1 MPKIYDTVGINY
13 NKGTKRVNSVAP
25 GCTIEYEADLYEER
39 DERVRKTSRNRS
51 QKTDPALLAFIRSR
65 EQLGIQSPGAI
76 EASPGFTIK
85 ITSMD
90 EKDLRGWNT
99 GKEKTTGDVPNGFT
113 IAPAYNKGAY
123 QVVPSTDTDA
133 YTHRK

>member
-39 DERVRKTSRNRS
+39 DERVRKTSRKRS
-51 QKTDPALLAFIRSR
+51 QETNAALLAFNQAR
-65 EQLGIQSPGAI
+65 EEIGIQKPGNI

-85 ITSMD
+85 ITSMA

-99 GKEKTTGDVPNGFT
+99 GKEKTKKHTGKQE
-113 IAPAYNKGAY
+113 NKETTRNMKNN
-123 QVVPSTDTDA
+123 SKT
-133 YTHRK
+133 

>member
-39 DERVRKTSRNRS
+39 DERVRKASRNRS
-51 QKTDPALLAFIRSR
+51 QKTDPALLAFQRSR
-65 EQLGIQSPGAI
+65 EEIGIRKPREI
-76 EASPGFTIK
+76 EASPVFTVK
-85 ITSMD
+85 ITSMA
-90 EKDLRGWNT
+90 EKDLSGWNT
-99 GKEKTTGDVPNGFT
+99 NIKNQTGDIPNGFT